1 LCWDVFDGSFAPKL
15 RACMSHPRGNVFV
28 ADGTRKRRHSS
39 NRVKR
44 QWYARHRAIRFA
56 RRLIARSIA

>member
-1 LCWDVFDGSFAPKL
+1 MSNSGADVFLADGS
-15 RACMSHPRGNVFV
+15 
-28 ADGTRKRRHSS
+28 RKRRQSS

-56 RRLIARSIA
+56 RRFTARSIT